1 MPMVD
6 KNLILRKLTE
16 LEEYLHQVSEYST
29 ISVEEY
35 TESWKTQR
43 IVERTLQ
50 IMIELCIDIAG
61 HIISDKKLRM
71 PVSYADTFR
80 VLFECRL
87 IAPETYSVMEKMAK
101 FRNIVIHQYEKID
114 AVIVVMILQKHLSD
128 FLTFRDELLAILGDD
143 AKR

>member
-1 MPMVD
+1 MVD

-61 HIISDKKLRM
+61 HIISDKKLRKKQDLT
-71 PVSYADTFR
+71 PN
-80 VLFECRL
+80 LL
-87 IAPETYSVMEKMAK
+87 II
-101 FRNIVIHQYEKID
+101 N
-114 AVIVVMILQKHLSD
+114 
-128 FLTFRDELLAILGDD
+128 
-143 AKR
+143 

>member
-1 MPMVD
+1 MVD

-61 HIISDKKLRM
+61 HIISDKKLRKKQ
-71 PVSYADTFR
+71 D
-80 VLFECRL
+80 
-87 IAPETYSVMEKMAK
+87 
-101 FRNIVIHQYEKID
+101 
-114 AVIVVMILQKHLSD
+114 
-128 FLTFRDELLAILGDD
+128 LTPNLPRTN
-143 AKR
+143 